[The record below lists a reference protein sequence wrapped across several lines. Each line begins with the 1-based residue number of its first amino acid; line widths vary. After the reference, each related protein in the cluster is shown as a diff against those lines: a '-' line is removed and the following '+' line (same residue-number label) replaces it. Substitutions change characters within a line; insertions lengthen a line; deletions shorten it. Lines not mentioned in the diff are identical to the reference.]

1 MRDEQP
7 LTAQPA
13 MPAGHRYDEPLTVV
27 SQLDGSAV
35 LVGTQPGAAIGTP
48 VVVLRLQSPL
58 LDLVNAV
65 YLPPDQAR
73 QVADALD
80 CAATAA
86 ATARRLRQPAAE
98 DDAGAAGDA
107 GSPADSA
114 SPSAAQGE
122 TTVLHTVMA
131 TERVTTDELR
141 AALGHL
147 PPTARLTDFA
157 ADSEIVLIFTST

>member
-13 MPAGHRYDEPLTVV
+13 APAGHRYDEPLTVV

-35 LVGTQPGAAIGTP
+35 LVGTQPGAATGTP

-86 ATARRLRQPAAE
+86 ATARRLRQPAATE
-98 DDAGAAGDA
+98 DDAGA
-107 GSPADSA
+107 GSPADGA

-122 TTVLHTVMA
+122 TTVLHTVTA